1 MASLAQ
7 KEAMKFE
14 KRLNNLNDQDSKEL
28 KKNEF
33 EHEKKNN
40 DEIIMN

>member
-1 MASLAQ
+1 
-7 KEAMKFE
+7 MKFE

-33 EHEKKNN
+33 ELEKKN

>member
-1 MASLAQ
+1 
-7 KEAMKFE
+7 MKFE

-33 EHEKKNN
+33 ELEKKNN
-40 DEIIMN
+40 NEIIMN